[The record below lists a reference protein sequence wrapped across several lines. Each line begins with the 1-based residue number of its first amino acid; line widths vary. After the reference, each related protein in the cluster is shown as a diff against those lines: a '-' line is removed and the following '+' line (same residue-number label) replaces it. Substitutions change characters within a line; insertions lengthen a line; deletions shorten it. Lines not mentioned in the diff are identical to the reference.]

1 MRRFLGAA
9 AAFFLRRFLGAAAAF
24 FLRRRFGAADA
35 AFLRRFFGA
44 AAAAFF
50 LRRFGAA
57 AAFLRLRT
65 ATFPPGEFVFLVFR
79 KRACKSFHKKRIIL
93 QKNSNFVNRVV
104 IK

>member
-9 AAFFLRRFLGAAAAF
+9 AAFFLRRLGAAAAAF
-24 FLRRRFGAADA
+24 FLRR
-35 AFLRRFFGA
+35 LGA

-65 ATFPPGEFVFLVFR
+65 ATFPPGEIVFLIVLW
-79 KRACKSFHKKRIIL
+79 KRASKSFHKKRII
-93 QKNSNFVNRVV
+93 
-104 IK
+104 

>member
-9 AAFFLRRFLGAAAAF
+9 AAFFLRRFLGAAA

-35 AFLRRFFGA
+35 AFLRRRFG

-65 ATFPPGEFVFLVFR
+65 ATFPPGDSSSLLCYR
-79 KRACKSFHKKRIIL
+79 KRLGKSFHKKTI
-93 QKNSNFVNRVV
+93 NSRKKCFF
-104 IK
+104 